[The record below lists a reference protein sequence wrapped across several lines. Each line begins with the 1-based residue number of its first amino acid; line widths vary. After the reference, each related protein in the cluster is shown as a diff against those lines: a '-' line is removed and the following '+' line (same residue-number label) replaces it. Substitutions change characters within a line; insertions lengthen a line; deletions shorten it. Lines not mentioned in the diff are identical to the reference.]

1 MSDISRASSLARFY
15 EFAQS
20 QGIDPYEILSEVGLP
35 RDIAEHPEELI
46 SYRKFTATLQLSA
59 QRSANPLFGLQYG
72 LFQGV
77 SVFGPLLYLIR
88 NTSNVGQALHEL
100 AHYYHLHSSAAQVVI
115 EVHGN
120 HATLSYT
127 AEEQSLPG
135 QRQAAELAMG
145 VGHQLMRTLIGNRWQ
160 PETVMFQHA
169 PGAPLAMYRR
179 MLGATLQFNSTHNA
193 WLFDSRFMNIPLE
206 TADAELHRL
215 MRQHVDTLERVTVDQ
230 LPDHVQRVLRNLLPK
245 GRVTVEQVAE
255 YLVLSPRS
263 LQRYLANEGTSF
275 KILLDE
281 TRQAMA
287 RRYLSESTI
296 SFTQLAGLLGYS
308 DLSAFSRAF
317 QNWFDMSPT
326 QWQKSNRQADTPN
339 SPEQD

>member
-1 MSDISRASSLARFY
+1 MSDLSRASSLARFQ

-20 QGIDPYEILSEVGLP
+20 QGLDPFELLNEVGLP
-35 RDIAEHPEELI
+35 RDILQQTEGLM
-46 SYRKFTATLQLSA
+46 SYRKLAALLQLGA
-59 QRSANPLFGLQYG
+59 DRSQNPLFGLQYG

-88 NTSNVGQALHEL
+88 NTGTVGQGLQEL
-100 AHYYHLHSSAAQVVI
+100 AHYYHLHSSAAQVLI
-115 EVHGN
+115 EVHGS

-127 AEEQSLPG
+127 AEEHTMPG
-135 QRQAAELAMG
+135 MRQASELALG
-145 VGHQLMRTLIGNRWQ
+145 VGNQLMRTLIGNRWH

-169 PGAPLAMYRR
+169 PGAPLAQYRR
-179 MLGATLQFNSTHNA
+179 LLGTTPQFNSSNNA
-193 WLFDSRFMNIPLE
+193 WLFDARMLSIPLAS
-206 TADAELHRL
+206 ADTELHRL
-215 MRQHVDTLERVTVDQ
+215 MKQHVESLERVTVDQ
-230 LPDHVQRVLRNLLPK
+230 LPDHVQRLLRNLLPK

-275 KILLDE
+275 KQLLDE

-287 RRYLSESTI
+287 HRYLRDSTI

-317 QNWFDMSPT
+317 QNWFGLSPT
-326 QWQKSNRQADTPN
+326 EWQKQN
-339 SPEQD
+339 SPSPKPQPHTNS